1 MKITRIH
8 IYRERNFHADP
19 ADKFIMEKVGI
30 GMMAEMDKG
39 ETQDQVY
46 ADLSAQVETVLETE
60 IKARQELFEERQK
73 ALLQDGF

>member
-1 MKITRIH
+1 
-8 IYRERNFHADP
+8 
-19 ADKFIMEKVGI
+19 
-30 GMMAEMDKG
+30 MMAEMDKG